1 MLRRFRILAVFLCVS
16 TAVTGI
22 VLTHTPAFAQDGAAT
37 LTGRLAVLWVD
48 AFDNGQVVEA
58 PPIVPLL
65 DDAGVEHELSL
76 APALAAAQGG
86 YAALQGRRVTVAVEP
101 ASAAQ
106 TGAAQQVHA
115 LLAVEPAAAP
125 PRHGN
130 ERWVIV
136 LCRAAESAVVVANPL
151 EHYTRLWANE
161 YPGVEHYWRELS
173 YDQYSVAGV
182 SVHGWYDLPQPG
194 SAYWYQDS
202 DSRYRLNTQTVSD
215 DCSTAADGAVNF
227 PTYAGIIF
235 VVPMPASIGFNW
247 MALGGVGILNR
258 DGMNKMYRI
267 AFLPREVGYS
277 EEALTRTLP
286 VSRQA

>member
-1 MLRRFRILAVFLCVS
+1 MCIRDR
-16 TAVTGI
+16 
-22 VLTHTPAFAQDGAAT
+22 H
-37 LTGRLAVLWVD
+37 
-48 AFDNGQVVEA
+48 
-58 PPIVPLL
+58 
-65 DDAGVEHELSL
+65 
-76 APALAAAQGG
+76 
-86 YAALQGRRVTVAVEP
+86 YA
-101 ASAAQ
+101 
-106 TGAAQQVHA
+106 
-115 LLAVEPAAAP
+115 
-125 PRHGN
+125 
-130 ERWVIV
+130 
-136 LCRAAESAVVVANPL
+136 
-151 EHYTRLWANE
+151 RLWANE

-277 EEALTRTLP
+277 EEDYRSFLSQNVLVHEMGHGLGLP
-286 VSRQA
+286 HSSGPYDKTYDSSWDVMSGFSAASAHCEWDESYGCIAPHTIAYHKDRLGWFAPERKRLSLIHI